1 MHTARIDLGPVSTGY
16 HRDKTQDGDRATWVG
31 PQFTLTGEQNATGY
45 WFNQGNRPQ
54 RCRYI
59 VSVLS
64 MSYCETDTGGIRDLF
79 VCGIS
84 LTSGQL
90 INELFP
96 DCTRSCFS
104 QVVLCRRA
112 VTVSMR

>member
-1 MHTARIDLGPVSTGY
+1 MH
-16 HRDKTQDGDRATWVG
+16 
-31 PQFTLTGEQNATGY
+31 
-45 WFNQGNRPQ
+45 
-54 RCRYI
+54 
-59 VSVLS
+59 LS
-64 MSYCETDTGGIRDLF
+64 IRLF

-104 QVVLCRRA
+104 QVVLCRRG
-112 VTVSMR
+112 SERIYKMRCLFVAMGLNARFIVLSHWDNMS

>member
-1 MHTARIDLGPVSTGY
+1 MANNEGNHGP
-16 HRDKTQDGDRATWVG
+16 K
-31 PQFTLTGEQNATGY
+31 
-45 WFNQGNRPQ
+45 GNKVNPKYVDEILCFLIHQ
-54 RCRYI
+54 LAIISECEAH
-59 VSVLS
+59 S
-64 MSYCETDTGGIRDLF
+64 MVYSMFVNTRF

-104 QVVLCRRA
+104 QVVLRHRGSDGIYVCLFVCGDSLTSGQLVKGSFQTA
-112 VTVSMR
+112 